1 MKQQKANALN
11 RENYRCGPG
20 AKVSSHLL
28 IGAIVAALGGGLL
41 SCAAGSEIG
50 SIGAV
55 LGRDEESNE
64 LYVREVSSG
73 SAPSE
78 PGLMVGDEIVMIDGV
93 FVRGLSKNDLR
104 LAMRGQVGS
113 TVRVTVVRGA
123 QVEHLN
129 IKRTAIKAAMLPRR
143 EERISEQ

>member
-1 MKQQKANALN
+1 M
-11 RENYRCGPG
+11 
-20 AKVSSHLL
+20 
-28 IGAIVAALGGGLL
+28 
-41 SCAAGSEIG
+41 
-50 SIGAV
+50 

-73 SAPSE
+73 SAPSA

-123 QVEHLN
+123 QVEHLT

>member
-1 MKQQKANALN
+1 M
-11 RENYRCGPG
+11 
-20 AKVSSHLL
+20 
-28 IGAIVAALGGGLL
+28 
-41 SCAAGSEIG
+41 
-50 SIGAV
+50 

-64 LYVREVSSG
+64 LYVRDVASSSPPG
-73 SAPSE
+73 A

-113 TVRVTVVRGA
+113 TVRVTVVRGG
-123 QVEHLN
+123 QVEHLT
-129 IKRTAIKAAMLPRR
+129 IKRTAIKAGVLPPRR

>member
-1 MKQQKANALN
+1 VKQQKANLL
-11 RENYRCGPG
+11 RSENYRPRAG
-20 AKVSSHLL
+20 AKDSSHLL
-28 IGAIVAALGGGLL
+28 LAAAVACIVSGLTA
-41 SCAAGSEIG
+41 CAAGSEIG

-55 LGRDEESNE
+55 LGRDAESNE
-64 LYVREVSSG
+64 LYVREVAS
-73 SAPSE
+73 SAPST

-123 QVEHLN
+123 EVEHLTL
-129 IKRTAIKAAMLPRR
+129 KRSAIKAGVLPRR

>member
-1 MKQQKANALN
+1 MKQQKANPPFS
-11 RENYRCGPG
+11 ENYRGSG
-20 AKVSSHLL
+20 AKLRSHLAL
-28 IGAIVAALGGGLL
+28 AGAVACIGSGLFA
-41 SCAAGSEIG
+41 CAAGSEIG

-73 SAPSE
+73 SAPSAQ
-78 PGLMVGDEIVMIDGV
+78 GLMVGDEIVMIDGV

-123 QVEHLN
+123 QVEHLT
-129 IKRTAIKAAMLPRR
+129 IKRTAIKAGVLPRR

>member
-1 MKQQKANALN
+1 MKQQKANLLVS
-11 RENYRCGPG
+11 ENFPAPRAG
-20 AKVSSHLL
+20 AKFRTHLAAA
-28 IGAIVAALGGGLL
+28 GAVACIASGLL
-41 SCAAGSEIG
+41 ACAAGSEIG

-64 LYVREVSSG
+64 LFVREVSS
-73 SAPSE
+73 SAPGE
-78 PGLMVGDEIVMIDGV
+78 PGLMVGDEIVMVDGV

-123 QVEHLN
+123 QVEHLT